1 MRGRERAD
9 AGAGAM
15 SQRLEHA
22 PGEPASVGGL
32 YRQLN
37 VFGTA
42 TEAEVRVSRGEKLPR
57 APIGFAWHLT
67 REIPEATQNSDG

>member
-1 MRGRERAD
+1 
-9 AGAGAM
+9 M

-32 YRQLN
+32 YRQSN

-42 TEAEVRVSRGEKLPR
+42 TEAVVQVSRGEKLPR
-57 APIGFAWHLT
+57 APIGFAWRLT
-67 REIPEATQNSDG
+67 REIPEDPRASDE

>member
-1 MRGRERAD
+1 MDKLAL
-9 AGAGAM
+9 
-15 SQRLEHA
+15 SQRLQHQ

-32 YRQLN
+32 YRQSN

-42 TEAEVRVSRGEKLPR
+42 TEAVVRVARGEKLPR

-67 REIPEATQNSDG
+67 REIPEDPAAADG